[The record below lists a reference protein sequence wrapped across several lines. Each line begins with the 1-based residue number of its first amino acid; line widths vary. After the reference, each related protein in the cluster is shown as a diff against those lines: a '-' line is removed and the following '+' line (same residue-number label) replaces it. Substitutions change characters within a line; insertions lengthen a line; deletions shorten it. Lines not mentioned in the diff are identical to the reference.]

1 MERGGTNAVSRF
13 VPQIW
18 ILLTPHTTERG
29 SVEYASWVGQGTA
42 RFSTIPG
49 ILAWI
54 SSFPPR
60 SSQAQRH
67 ASCHRVQSSGKT
79 IYVMLL
85 VTAANGGYKQKHG
98 IKTKL
103 WTQQGTCP

>member
-54 SSFPPR
+54 SSFPPQ
-60 SSQAQRH
+60 SSHAQRH

-85 VTAANGGYKQKHG
+85 VTAVSRYCWRN
-98 IKTKL
+98 L
-103 WTQQGTCP
+103 SVSS